1 MATFQLYTDSG
12 LTTPYP
18 GTIPFAQST
27 DGYLAPVE
35 LQMWAGLTD
44 TGRIVQ
50 AVSNPGVDYIQVF
63 PADTASGSGFSTSGV
78 KLALTQA
85 GLATATAGA
94 ALNLA
99 TSISSGT
106 SHAVSFWIRV
116 TSTGG
121 TERVESDVH
130 LRSNDYV
137 ISLV

>member
-1 MATFQLYTDSG
+1 
-12 LTTPYP
+12 
-18 GTIPFAQST
+18 
-27 DGYLAPVE
+27 
-35 LQMWAGLTD
+35 MWAGLTD

-121 TERVESDVH
+121 TERVEADVH